1 MDFSSIANSVSK
13 DTSAFK
19 KIQSISKMTDINT
32 SSDISSFNSTFRKV
46 NNLYLTQNSIDNNS
60 YFYGTLRQHN
70 TSSNNSLMPSST
82 SLVDKK
88 SLFKFFSYLSETK
101 PITKPITNTSNINK
115 LISNTTNINSP
126 KPIDNVFSESINN
139 FENFNSVNI
148 LTEKQ
153 SSLNPLKVLNSS
165 KKRTTIV
172 GANDLY
178 LDELLLTNINNYYS

>member
-46 NNLYLTQNSIDNNS
+46 NNLYLTQNNIDNNS
-60 YFYGTLRQHN
+60 HFYGTLRQHN
-70 TSSNNSLMPSST
+70 TSSNNSLMSSST

-88 SLFKFFSYLSETK
+88 SLFKFFSYLSENK
-101 PITKPITNTSNINK
+101 TNAEPSVSTGNINK
-115 LISNTTNINSP
+115 LVNSTVNLNSF
-126 KPIDNVFSESINN
+126 KSTDNVFFESINN
-139 FENFNSVNI
+139 FENLNSVNI

-153 SSLNPLKVLNSS
+153 SSLNPLKVLSLS
-165 KKRTTIV
+165 KKKTTTIR
-172 GANDLY
+172 ANDLY

>member
-46 NNLYLTQNSIDNNS
+46 NNLYLTQNTIDNNS
-60 YFYGTLRQHN
+60 HFYGTLRQHN
-70 TSSNNSLMPSST
+70 TSSNNSLMPAST

-88 SLFKFFSYLSETK
+88 SLFKFFSYLSENKTNIK
-101 PITKPITNTSNINK
+101 PNVATSNINK
-115 LISNTTNINSP
+115 LVNSTTSLNSF
-126 KPIDNVFSESINN
+126 KSTDNVFSESMNN
-139 FENFNSVNI
+139 FENLNSVNI

-153 SSLNPLKVLNSS
+153 SSSNPLKVLNSS
-165 KKRTTIV
+165 KKRTAAV
-172 GANDLY
+172 GANGLY